1 MKKTRL
7 KRSRFQIYNNSNVS
21 HTTLEKVDPEQQSEL
36 RAKAAADK
44 AAKAAKSALCALLY
58 TFKLL
63 EVDTRDVRTA
73 FRYDQI
79 DLGSAA
85 VITTLI
91 IKQVLALEYKFT
103 EEHPDFPLI
112 VSCRRSMK
120 GFARTR
126 EQNFSRDSRSISTF
140 ICWQK
145 SITFSNCGCP
155 RKSGPHWSMRSRKE
169 PRL

>member
-91 IKQVLALEYKFT
+91 IN
-103 EEHPDFPLI
+103 
-112 VSCRRSMK
+112 RSWL
-120 GFARTR
+120 
-126 EQNFSRDSRSISTF
+126 SSTNS
-140 ICWQK
+140 QK
-145 SITFSNCGCP
+145 STLISHSLFRAGD
-155 RKSGPHWSMRSRKE
+155 
-169 PRL
+169 L